1 MTETI
6 LLFSLTQPLKWSCR
20 CWYIIAS
27 YWSKIFLKPRNASQA
42 GAQSGAQCDSSLR
55 NKNWQ
60 QMGGVQLKCAMCNC
74 AYDTAE
80 NISKRMF
87 YTFEKKSC
95 FWVIA
100 KSSWETWAIL
110 VKESSKVVGSFHLK
124 GSGLSDNDHLVYAA
138 WTIPLSFTFIF
149 TYGHQLTRARQ
160 FQASSLNSSLKSCQ
174 TLTKM
179 PPHVLNNNMR
189 LLLFS
194 RHLSPCVSLA
204 KTADGEERPS
214 KEAASLALYFHIRA
228 YMASK

>member
-1 MTETI
+1 MLVYYRF
-6 LLFSLTQPLKWSCR
+6 LLIKNLSQTKERKSSR
-20 CWYIIAS
+20 CAIWRPM
-27 YWSKIFLKPRNASQA
+27 WLKPEEQKLTTDGR
-42 GAQSGAQCDSSLR
+42 C
-55 NKNWQ
+55 
-60 QMGGVQLKCAMCNC
+60 GVQLKCEMCNC

-149 TYGHQLTRARQ
+149 TYGRQLTRARQ

-194 RHLSPCVSLA
+194 RHLSPPV
-204 KTADGEERPS
+204 
-214 KEAASLALYFHIRA
+214 
-228 YMASK
+228 

>member
-1 MTETI
+1 MLVYYRF
-6 LLFSLTQPLKWSCR
+6 LLIKNLSQTKERKSSR
-20 CWYIIAS
+20 CAIWRPM
-27 YWSKIFLKPRNASQA
+27 WLKPEKQKLTTDGRCAIEMRN
-42 GAQSGAQCDSSLR
+42 
-55 NKNWQ
+55 
-60 QMGGVQLKCAMCNC
+60 VQLCIWHGGEYLKK
-74 AYDTAE
+74 DVLHFW
-80 NISKRMF
+80 K
-87 YTFEKKSC
+87 KKSC

-149 TYGHQLTRARQ
+149 TYGRQLTRARQ

-194 RHLSPCVSLA
+194 RHLSPPV
-204 KTADGEERPS
+204 
-214 KEAASLALYFHIRA
+214 
-228 YMASK
+228 

>member
-1 MTETI
+1 MRNLEANVTQAWET
-6 LLFSLTQPLKWSCR
+6 
-20 CWYIIAS
+20 
-27 YWSKIFLKPRNASQA
+27 KIDNRWAVCNWN
-42 GAQSGAQCDSSLR
+42 AQCAIVHMTRRRISQKGCFTL
-55 NKNWQ
+55 
-60 QMGGVQLKCAMCNC
+60 LK
-74 AYDTAE
+74 
-80 NISKRMF
+80 
-87 YTFEKKSC
+87 KKSC

-149 TYGHQLTRARQ
+149 TYGRQLTRARQ

-189 LLLFS
+189 LQPTP
-194 RHLSPCVSLA
+194 LSPCVSLA
-204 KTADGEERPS
+204 KTADAEERPS
-214 KEAASLALYFHIRA
+214 KEAASLALYFHIRP